1 MNRDWLAVLFLAFVP
16 LAQAA
21 NIDKSDLNDDGLVND
36 LDVEIFSGRYLG
48 QDWQTVDWCAFYETS
63 INNPKYFRSI
73 TSDKVEHYSLLL
85 TYIAESNNCGVI
97 VPTNDKSDLNADGT
111 VDLDDLIIF
120 STNYLQSYWE
130 TVDWCLFHGSVLAG
144 AEFDG
149 RSTAYY
155 LRHFTQLL
163 VFINTHFECGG
174 AEPPTNG
181 LALENSPR
189 FLLRVTDATAIN
201 GNYYVTDPRIGSV
214 FIYDEFM
221 VLTGEIKGLNKPL
234 GVAVDTQG
242 RILVGNNGRDNIEV
256 YDPADGALITSFG
269 EGLVKMPTAI
279 TLDIAGNI
287 YVTDSRSDRVHI
299 FDTSYYPIGSIG
311 KGGIGDDTVTFPL
324 DTEIIGDEIFVAD
337 QGGYR
342 VQVYDLN
349 GNWLRSITFD
359 GTPGQDCDWR
369 GNCAIPGLPPFTRLQ
384 ALAKDSLGRLHV
396 IDSKAAAVMIFNPA
410 DGAFIDSYGGYGQ
423 TEGLLRVPMD
433 VQISATD
440 LAIVTAGDGDRIEIF
455 TTQ

>member
-1 MNRDWLAVLFLAFVP
+1 MNRHCLAVLFLAFVP

-97 VPTNDKSDLNADGT
+97 VPINDKSDLNADGT

-130 TVDWCLFHGSVLAG
+130 AVDWCLFHGSVLAG

-201 GNYYVTDPRIGSV
+201 GNYYVTDPRVGSV

-234 GVAVDTQG
+234 GVAVDMQG
-242 RILVGNNGRDNIEV
+242 NILVGNNGRDNIEV
-256 YDPADGALITSFG
+256 YDPANGALLATFG
-269 EGLVKMPTAI
+269 DGLVKMPTAI

-287 YVTDSRSDRVHI
+287 YVVDSRSDRVHK
-299 FDTSYYPIGSIG
+299 FDSSYFHTGSIG
-311 KGGIGDDTVTFPL
+311 KGGIGDDTLTFPM
-324 DTEIIGDEIFVAD
+324 DVEILGDEIFIAD

-342 VQVYDLN
+342 VQVYDLD

-359 GTPGQDCDWR
+359 GTPGQNCNWM
-369 GNCAIPGLPPFTRLQ
+369 GVCAIPGLPPFTRLQ
-384 ALAKDSLGRLHV
+384 ALAKDSLGQLHV
-396 IDSKAAAVMIFNPA
+396 LDSFAASVMIFDPA
-410 DGAFIDSYGGYGQ
+410 DGEFVDSYGGSGV
-423 TEGLLRVPMD
+423 TPGLLRVPMD
-433 VQISATD
+433 IEISTTD
-440 LAIVTAGDGDRIEIF
+440 MAIVTAGDGDRI
-455 TTQ
+455 